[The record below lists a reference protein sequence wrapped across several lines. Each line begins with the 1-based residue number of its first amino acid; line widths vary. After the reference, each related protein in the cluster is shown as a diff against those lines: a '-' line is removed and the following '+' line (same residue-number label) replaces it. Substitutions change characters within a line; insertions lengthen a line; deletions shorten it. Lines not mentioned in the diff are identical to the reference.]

1 MSRLKRIGDKWYV
14 TYTKDGRSQ
23 RLSAR
28 TSDKVE
34 AEKFRAALDAQ
45 LAKPPQEHQQTVG
58 ELLDHYLKDRKG
70 NVSSYDTLK
79 FSVAKLKPYF
89 GAAQP
94 RHLTQTMGNGYIKQ
108 KRKAGQSDGTT
119 RRELGVLRAALA
131 YGVRNKWFTHAPH
144 IPLPPM
150 PQPRERWLTKEE
162 AAKLLAACK
171 SPHIKTYMALGL
183 YTGARRGAIL
193 DLTWDR
199 VDLVNGHISFK
210 MPGRPT
216 SNKRRGI
223 VPINATLKAVLEE
236 AAILRTCEYVVEFR
250 GGQVADVKHAFRDA
264 AKAAGLEGVTPHVL
278 RHTCATWLIQ
288 ASVSFSE
295 TADFLCDSEAMIR
308 KVYRH
313 HSPEWL
319 RGAASALEA

>member
-1 MSRLKRIGDKWYV
+1 MSRLKRIGDFWYV
-14 TYTKDGRSQ
+14 TFTKDGRSK
-23 RLSAR
+23 RVSAR
-28 TSDKVE
+28 TADKVE
-34 AEKFRAALDAQ
+34 AEKFKAAVDAQ
-45 LAKPPQEHQQTVG
+45 LAKPPVQEQQTVS

-94 RHLTQTMGNGYIKQ
+94 RHLTQMMANGYIKQ

-119 RRELGVLRAALA
+119 RRELGVLRAALE
-131 YGVRNKWFTHAPH
+131 YGRRNNWFQVAPH
-144 IPLPPM
+144 IPMPPM
-150 PQPRERWLTKEE
+150 PESRERWLSREE
-162 AAKLLAACK
+162 AGKLLAACK
-171 SPHIKTYMALGL
+171 SPHIKTYVALGL

-199 VDLVNGHISFK
+199 VDLKNGHITFK

-216 SNKRRGI
+216 SKKRRGI
-223 VPINATLKAVLEE
+223 VPMNATLRAVLED
-236 AAILRTCEYVVEFR
+236 AAILRTCDYVVEFR
-250 GGQVADVKHAFRDA
+250 GGQVGNIKHAFHDA
-264 AKAAGLEGVTPHVL
+264 CKAAGLEGVTPHVL

-288 ASVSFSE
+288 AGVSFSE

-319 RGAASALEA
+319 RGAANALEA